1 MSEVKL
7 KYTDTEII
15 DTLVYCTSNRD
26 CMGCPRSMDTFCRRG
41 LRDDVLALLRRKEA
55 KIKELEAGAL
65 ENAMKFNSATVGECV
80 SEAVRSFA
88 EKLQAEIRDAI
99 RNNKE
104 IIIERVT
111 KHGVEEFEDPFC
123 RMCYGKILALD
134 GVSGF
139 IDNLVEEMTEG
150 EAQGKYE
157 GVQWNKP
164 GPCPVTPE
172 QFEAIYN
179 DEEEEMTEGGDERGA

>member
-1 MSEVKL
+1 MMSEVKL

-26 CMGCPRSMDTFCRRG
+26 CMGCPRSMDTNCRRG

-65 ENAMKFNSATVGECV
+65 ENAMKFNSATVRECV
-80 SEAVRSFA
+80 FEAVRSFA
-88 EKLQAEIRDAI
+88 EKL
-99 RNNKE
+99 KE
-104 IIIERVT
+104 NLIEKGIVYVT
-111 KHGVEEFEDPFC
+111 
-123 RMCYGKILALD
+123 
-134 GVSGF
+134 
-139 IDNLVEEMTEG
+139 IDTLLKEMTEG

-179 DEEEEMTEGGDERGA
+179 DEEEEMSEGGDERGA